1 MDSAP
6 IEHYCDGPIKMMK
19 NIANFGNSCLGTLVD
34 WEEKDIQMSLSHRA
48 LPPPPL
54 SSSSAPSQ
62 ADYQLFTSFEVLCQG
77 HQQHLILGMSW
88 RQLGPSCRWSR
99 WQSGDVVGA
108 QVGGAQVGGAQVGG
122 AQVVGA
128 QAGGAQGLTGG
139 EEIWPWLADFLF
151 WGVA

>member
-6 IEHYCDGPIKMMK
+6 IEHYCVGPIKMIK

-34 WEEKDIQMSLSHRA
+34 WEEKDIQMCLSHRA

-62 ADYQLFTSFEVLCQG
+62 ADYQLFTSFEVLRQG
-77 HQQHLILGMSW
+77 HQHLILGMSW

-122 AQVVGA
+122 AQV
-128 QAGGAQGLTGG
+128 GGAQGLTGG
-139 EEIWPWLADFLF
+139 EEIWPWLADLLF

>member
-1 MDSAP
+1 M
-6 IEHYCDGPIKMMK
+6 IN

-54 SSSSAPSQ
+54 SSSSAPSH

-77 HQQHLILGMSW
+77 HQHLILGMSW

-99 WQSGDVVGA
+99 WESGDVVGA

-122 AQVVGA
+122 AQ
-128 QAGGAQGLTGG
+128 GLTGG
-139 EEIWPWLADFLF
+139 EEIWPWLATFLF

>member
-1 MDSAP
+1 MID
-6 IEHYCDGPIKMMK
+6 

-54 SSSSAPSQ
+54 SFSSAPSHT
-62 ADYQLFTSFEVLCQG
+62 DYQLFTSFEVLCQG
-77 HQQHLILGMSW
+77 HQHLILGMSW

-122 AQVVGA
+122 AQVGGA
-128 QAGGAQGLTGG
+128 QVGGAQVGGAQGLTGG
-139 EEIWPWLADFLF
+139 EEIWPWLATFLF

>member
-54 SSSSAPSQ
+54 SSSSAPSH

-122 AQVVGA
+122 AQ
-128 QAGGAQGLTGG
+128 GLTGG
-139 EEIWPWLADFLF
+139 EEIWPWLADLLF

>member
-1 MDSAP
+1 MNIIVLDQR
-6 IEHYCDGPIKMMK
+6 IKMIN

-54 SSSSAPSQ
+54 SFSSAPSH
-62 ADYQLFTSFEVLCQG
+62 ADYQLFTSFEVLRLGQK
-77 HQQHLILGMSW
+77 QHLILGMSW

-108 QVGGAQVGGAQVGG
+108 QAGGPQV
-122 AQVVGA
+122 
-128 QAGGAQGLTGG
+128 GGAQGLTGG

>member
-1 MDSAP
+1 M
-6 IEHYCDGPIKMMK
+6 IN

-54 SSSSAPSQ
+54 SSSSAPSH
-62 ADYQLFTSFEVLCQG
+62 ADYQLFTSFEVLGQG
-77 HQQHLILGMSW
+77 HQHLILGMSW

-108 QVGGAQVGGAQVGG
+108 QVGGAQVGGAQV
-122 AQVVGA
+122 V
-128 QAGGAQGLTGG
+128 GAQGLTGG
-139 EEIWPWLADFLF
+139 EEIWPWLATFLF
-151 WGVA
+151 WGIA